1 MWPSRI
7 MTFSLGIISFTFLT
21 SYFNDEPITLKTG
34 ICILLCVCIL
44 AIQMLW
50 KTN

>member
-21 SYFNDEPITLKTG
+21 SYFNDEPITLKTSVCVFL
-34 ICILLCVCIL
+34 CICIL